1 MTEYQL
7 KRRAITN
14 FRNFNVPKHVQRN
27 YQRQW
32 IRCVDRLGDRWLY
45 AQALKKRALH
55 ERH

>member
-32 IRCVDRLGDRWLY
+32 IQCVDRLGDRWLF
-45 AQALKKRALH
+45 AQLIPKRTLH
-55 ERH
+55 ERY